1 MSYDVVALVAG
12 KPDERAIADALDDVD
27 PGLWLYRHGDTAV
40 LQIRD
45 GDGRLLATLE
55 PGQHVEH
62 ADAVVGLLGEEVVA
76 GLPEPFWWVE
86 TRARPDALGRDV
98 AHGFADGLALRLG
111 GAVWTSGLADFGLWE
126 EPEHPAV
133 ERTAERALLVAQDR
147 EVVPF
152 SSWLSDAV
160 ATHRGEKMIQVLTPP
175 TARLTYAMRTFAA
188 GPLGRWVV
196 QGHDGGCFD
205 GLTGLPVYW
214 DDEYGFRS
222 AEEPVGL
229 AWAAKNPEAEPVP
242 GFLAGFAEEAGTQLV
257 MEASVLHSD
266 PFAAEP
272 GRAVEIIAEHVAESP
287 PVSWGPHEPALMA
300 WDRERMG
307 GFVRERAPKPSI
319 LYLSGPLGKGSP
331 FSGQIHVVRRGSRVL
346 ERVSVAIG
354 YAGEDA
360 VPFEAL
366 PGLVEALAAE
376 GGLEAL
382 RVRRL
387 PGRSDVTYV
396 PVWAGPAVPVGLALG
411 PERLRRIGA
420 DRAQAGPIPGTLL
433 GHGGDQAVW
442 YPVMAEAQAPLR
454 ALDLLRRQ
462 SDFLA
467 AASAR

>member
-12 KPDERAIADALDDVD
+12 MPDERAIADALDDVD
-27 PGLWLYRHGDTAV
+27 PGLWLHRHGDTAV

-45 GDGRLLATLE
+45 EDGRLLATLE

-86 TRARPDALGRDV
+86 TRARPDVLGREV
-98 AHGFADGLALRLG
+98 AHGFADRLALRLG
-111 GAVWTSGLADFGLWE
+111 GAVWTSGRADFGLWE

-133 ERTAERALLVAQDR
+133 ERTAEKALLVAQDR

-152 SSWLSDAV
+152 SSWMSDAV
-160 ATHRGEKMIQVLTPP
+160 ATHGRERMLQVLTPP
-175 TARLTYAMRTFAA
+175 TARLTYAMRTFVA

-196 QGHDGGCFD
+196 QGPDGGYFD
-205 GLTGLPVYW
+205 GITGLPVYW

-222 AEEPVGL
+222 AEEPVGF
-229 AWAAKNPEAEPVP
+229 AWAAKNPDAEPVP
-242 GFLAGFAEEAGTQLV
+242 GFLVDFAEEAGTQLV
-257 MEASVLHSD
+257 VEASVLHRD
-266 PFAAEP
+266 PFTVEP
-272 GRAVEIIAEHVAESP
+272 GRAAEIVAEHLAGTTP
-287 PVSWGPHEPALMA
+287 ASWGPHEPTLMP
-300 WDRERMG
+300 WDRDRMG
-307 GFVRERAPKPSI
+307 AFVRERAPKPSI
-319 LYLSGPLGKGSP
+319 LYLSGPLDEGSR
-331 FSGQIHVVRRGSRVL
+331 FSGQIHMARRGPRFL
-346 ERVSVAIG
+346 ERVSVVFG

-360 VPFEAL
+360 VPFDAL
-366 PGLVEALAAE
+366 PGLVKALAAE

-382 RVRRL
+382 RVRRI
-387 PGRSDVTYV
+387 PGRTDVTYV

-411 PERLRRIGA
+411 PERLRRIGPY
-420 DRAQAGPIPGTLL
+420 RAQAGPIPGMLL

-462 SDFLA
+462 TDYLA